1 MKEKLG
7 GLTGIFSKRL
17 IIIVGA
23 VLYLAFM
30 TYILIPSNLP
40 KPFFI
45 EVSWDGSSA
54 AAAAAEET
62 GPTPTPTV
70 ESLSPS
76 ETLPS
81 EYSTLLQGQGVMVP
95 IGPKIDNLA
104 DTEAR
109 RYVKISLVLEILP
122 HDMAFYTLP
131 QAERAVAEEKYTTEM
146 RTKEPLIED
155 ALTTAITSKTYEEVF
170 TVMGKEN
177 LKKEIMEAINPLMGA
192 EEVSYIYFTEFLI
205 Q

>member
-7 GLTGIFSKRL
+7 KITGIFSKRL
-17 IIIVGA
+17 LIIIGG

-30 TYILIPSNLP
+30 TYILLPSNLP
-40 KPFFI
+40 KPFYI

-54 AAAAAEET
+54 AAAAEES

-70 ESLSPS
+70 ALAQPPEA
-76 ETLPS
+76 LPS
-81 EYSTLLQGQGVMVP
+81 EYSALLQGRGVMFP
-95 IGPKIDNLA
+95 IGPKIYNLA
-104 DTEAR
+104 DKDAR

-131 QAERAVAEEKYTTEM
+131 QAERALAEEKYTQEM

-155 ALTTAITSKTYEEVF
+155 ALTTALTSKTYEEVF
-170 TVMGKEN
+170 TVKGKGN
-177 LKKEIMEAINPLMGA
+177 LKKEIMEAINPLMGV
-192 EEVSYIYFTEFLI
+192 EEVAHIYFTEFLI